1 MSEKLKILNDATR
14 IKIMAILNY
23 TNDSFYDGGQYNTP
37 EKFFAKAEQCIH
49 EGADILDVGL
59 ASTRPGA
66 PLIQSKQEWE
76 TLKPL
81 LTQLRKKYPDILIS
95 VDTYNSYT
103 AEKSI
108 ESGADIINDISGGQF
123 DDKMFDVVST
133 HKNIFYVLM
142 HTTGTPEQMQQKTNY
157 SNIVDDIKYYF
168 NQRIQILENK
178 GFSNIIIDPGFGF
191 GKTIEQNYEL
201 LSQLDRFQELQKPL
215 LVGIS
220 RKSMIYKKLNTTADA
235 YETLIGTITLN
246 TIAVSKGANILRVHD
261 VKEASLIRNLLPF

>member
-1 MSEKLKILNDATR
+1 MSEKLKILHDATR

-37 EKFFAKAEQCIH
+37 EKFFARAEQCIS

-66 PLIQSKQEWE
+66 PLIQSKHEWE

-123 DDKMFDVVST
+123 DDKMFDIVSN

-142 HTTGTPEQMQQKTNY
+142 HTPDIPEKMQQKTNY
-157 SNIVDDIKYYF
+157 NDIVTDIQQYF
-168 NQRIQILENK
+168 QERIQILENK

-191 GKTIEQNYEL
+191 GKTIEQNYQLLNCLKEL
-201 LSQLDRFQELQKPL
+201 ESLQKPIL
-215 LVGIS
+215 AGLS
-220 RKSMIYKKLNTTADA
+220 RKSMIYKKLNTTPQD
-235 YETLIGTITLN
+235 EKTLTGTVILN
-246 TIAVSKGANILRVHD
+246 TVAVQNGARILRVHD
-261 VKEASLIRNLLPF
+261 VKEAGLMRWLLSL